1 VETKFG
7 WRERLLSWFLDIAL
21 PPAKYP
27 HVYEKGITP
36 DHLTAIRIPIAL
48 IVFILIRFNRIT
60 RTIFLWGIV
69 ICGLSDIF
77 DGPLSRIL
85 RQKYQIEPRPF
96 ILSRWIPVLQGV
108 HFDGLSDKIALLVGI
123 DAAIH
128 FGYPWQPLLG
138 MIFFTILRL
147 ICAFHGGWLLGLSWK
162 DLWKTLFGH
171 PPAGFTDKIKD
182 YAVKANQSILEGK
195 VEAILQA
202 CVLGTVSIWTFF
214 PWPQLINLGYSL
226 AAIAFV
232 SGFIAYRLY
241 IRRYLELNNA
251 QINSLAS
258 VFFSQVWIDLPY
270 QPENRGP
277 LTLSVSRILLLIG
290 GYWLAGPIPREI

>member
-1 VETKFG
+1 METKFG
-7 WRERLLSWFLDIAL
+7 WRERWLSWFLDTVL
-21 PPAKYP
+21 PPEKYP
-27 HVYEKGITP
+27 HVYEKIITP
-36 DHLTAIRIPIAL
+36 DHLTAIRIPVAVV
-48 IVFILIRFNRIT
+48 VFIFIRINLIT
-60 RTIFLWGIV
+60 RTLFLFGI
-69 ICGLSDIF
+69 GLCALTDMG

-85 RQKYQIEPRPF
+85 RKKYRIEPQPF
-96 ILSRWIPVLQGV
+96 YFSRWIPVLQGV
-108 HFDGLSDKIALLVGI
+108 HFDGLSDKIALLAGI
-123 DAAIH
+123 DAAIY

-138 MIFFTILRL
+138 MMIFTILRL

-162 DLWKTLFGH
+162 NLWKTLLGH
-171 PPAGFTDKIKD
+171 PPAGFTDKMKA

-195 VEAILQA
+195 IEAICQTL
-202 CVLGTVSIWTFF
+202 VLATASLWTF
-214 PWPQLINLGYSL
+214 WPYAGLRTLGYVL

-232 SGFIAYRLY
+232 SSFIAYRLY
-241 IRRYLELNNA
+241 IRRYLEQNNA

-270 QPENRGP
+270 QPGNRGP